1 MYQAGA
7 MEKPRFTEKGM
18 EQLAAHLDD
27 YHQEKGYLLC
37 FNFNKSKQT
46 GMRKWNCHGKE
57 IMEIMV

>member
-1 MYQAGA
+1 

-18 EQLAAHLDD
+18 EQLAAYLDD
-27 YHQEKGYLLC
+27 YHQEKGYLLS